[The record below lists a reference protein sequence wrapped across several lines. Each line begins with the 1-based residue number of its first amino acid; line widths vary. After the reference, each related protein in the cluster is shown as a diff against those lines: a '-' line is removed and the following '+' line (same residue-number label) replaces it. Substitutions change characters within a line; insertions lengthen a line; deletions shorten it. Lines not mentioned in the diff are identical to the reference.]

1 MLTMTTPNKQQHAYL
16 TSELRRLSNPRR
28 SSQTTKIQPV
38 NAEQHRNHQLASS
51 HMLKD
56 ELLHI
61 HRRKTGQ
68 KGHYR
73 VKKKK
78 RKRHSAHTIHPVY
91 EQQNHLN
98 DELPINALLSIV
110 ESNKL
115 GSYNKDYILLSKEH
129 KTMERYRI
137 RIHRR
142 KRDNTS
148 YQPPSCI
155 NCRSVRRNFKVFFP
169 CEHMCLCSKCI
180 NRKMPK
186 QCPLCNSRI
195 SIVLNHTDTGDE
207 HEEYWKWIEEV
218 KPSISTA
225 FVKTFF
231 ANSKDA
237 IRIAMAEMNNDSSSS
252 LSSEDDSLTTTNYV
266 EVESDHSHDKEKGG
280 SILSCLAILLCR
292 RASHFVEEESS
303 T

>member
-16 TSELRRLSNPRR
+16 TSELRRLSNPMR

-38 NAEQHRNHQLASS
+38 IAEQHRNHQLGL
-51 HMLKD
+51 LKD
-56 ELLHI
+56 KLLHI

-78 RKRHSAHTIHPVY
+78 RHSAHTIHPVY
-91 EQQNHLN
+91 EQHNHLN
-98 DELPINALLSIV
+98 NELPINALLSIEAKV
-110 ESNKL
+110 V

-129 KTMERYRI
+129 KKTERYRI

-252 LSSEDDSLTTTNYV
+252 LSSEEDSLTTNYV
-266 EVESDHSHDKEKGG
+266 EVESDHSHDNIRKGAVY
-280 SILSCLAILLCR
+280 SHALTSYCR
-292 RASHFVEEESS
+292 RASHFAVR
-303 T
+303 

>member
-1 MLTMTTPNKQQHAYL
+1 
-16 TSELRRLSNPRR
+16 
-28 SSQTTKIQPV
+28 
-38 NAEQHRNHQLASS
+38 
-51 HMLKD
+51 MLKD

-78 RKRHSAHTIHPVY
+78 RHSAHTIHPVY
-91 EQQNHLN
+91 EQHYQLN
-98 DELPINALLSIV
+98 DELPINALLSIEAKV
-110 ESNKL
+110 V

-129 KTMERYRI
+129 KKTEAYRI

-180 NRKMPK
+180 DRKMPK

-207 HEEYWKWIEEV
+207 YEEYWKWIEEV

-237 IRIAMAEMNNDSSSS
+237 IRIAMAETNNDSSAS

-266 EVESDHSHDKEKGG
+266 EVESDHSHDKKEGG
-280 SILSCLAILLCR
+280 SILSCLDFLLSSGLALCCSLKKRAQHKEKKDER
-292 RASHFVEEESS
+292 RELKLWEF
-303 T
+303 

>member
-1 MLTMTTPNKQQHAYL
+1 
-16 TSELRRLSNPRR
+16 
-28 SSQTTKIQPV
+28 
-38 NAEQHRNHQLASS
+38 
-51 HMLKD
+51 MLKD

-78 RKRHSAHTIHPVY
+78 RHSAHTIHPVY
-91 EQQNHLN
+91 EQHYQLN
-98 DELPINALLSIV
+98 DELPINALLSIEAKV
-110 ESNKL
+110 V

-129 KTMERYRI
+129 KKTEAYRI

-180 NRKMPK
+180 DRKMPK

-237 IRIAMAEMNNDSSSS
+237 IRIAMAETNNDSSAS

-266 EVESDHSHDKEKGG
+266 EVESDHSHDKKEGG
-280 SILSCLAILLCR
+280 SILSCLDFLLSSGLALCCSLKKRAQHKEKKDER
-292 RASHFVEEESS
+292 RELKLWEF
-303 T
+303 